1 MVMQE
6 VSMTAEAL
14 IGEIQSG
21 FAPDF
26 TPPTEYLLSE
36 YNMLLRALYLL
47 LPGSDGS
54 VTLTPTDGKLVCGL
68 IPEQIR
74 RVFAGERE
82 LLRASQTLYD
92 ALEGEGVYC
101 PTEDGIA
108 VGVSEDCTVY
118 YRTLPTVLTELT
130 AAECI
135 PLDLRYLPLLRA
147 WLCHRA
153 YLYLCDFDSA
163 DALSTEYNR
172 LLADFKAENGVN
184 E

>member
-1 MVMQE
+1 MQE
-6 VSMTAEAL
+6 MSMTAEEL
-14 IGEIQSG
+14 VGEIQSG
-21 FAPDF
+21 FASDF

-47 LPGSDGS
+47 LPGSDAS
-54 VTLTPTDGKLVCGL
+54 VALTPTDGKLVCGL
-68 IPEQIR
+68 IAEQIR

-82 LLRASQTLYD
+82 LLRASHALYVVM
-92 ALEGEGVYC
+92 EGDGVYC
-101 PTEDGIA
+101 PTEEGIL
-108 VGVSEDCTVY
+108 VGTDEVCTVY

-130 AAECI
+130 AAENI

-163 DALSTEYNR
+163 DAFGAEYNR
-172 LLADFKAENGVN
+172 LLADFKAENGVI